1 MKSLEEIVNERVK
14 ELKKEVKEIKEVI
27 FEVNSLTMEMPFVA
41 EPNKEIKTNLTE
53 KLRVIYANAS
63 DMFED
68 INMMYR
74 SFKDEQK
81 DELVKY
87 IKQLNVYLNALS
99 VICFVT
105 NTYLYSYLEKY
116 ETDDEIEAIYNY
128 YMFINEMTKSF
139 TLSKEKWVMNLG
151 EEYYK

>member
-1 MKSLEEIVNERVK
+1 MKNFEEIVNERVK
-14 ELKKEVKEIKEVI
+14 KLKNEVKEIKEVI

-128 YMFINEMTKSF
+128 YMFINEMTDSF
-139 TLSKEKWVMNLG
+139 TSSKEKWVMDLG

>member
-27 FEVNSLTMEMPFVA
+27 FEVNSLTMEMPFVTD
-41 EPNKEIKTNLTE
+41 PNKEIKTNLTE

-105 NTYLYSYLEKY
+105 KTYLYSYLEKY

-139 TLSKEKWVMNLG
+139 NLSKEKWVMNLG